1 MTDPKRILVVD
12 DEELNRH
19 LLEIIVKSFGYE
31 CELARN
37 GFEAIE
43 KLNQSTDLVL
53 LDVRMPGMDGYE
65 TARRIRK
72 KSDCRDVPII
82 IATVLTGKEDRL
94 HAVEAGA
101 NDFVSKPID
110 RVELRVRMESLLKM
124 KESQDE
130 VKRHRTELE
139 SIVQRRT
146 EELRESEEKYRSIVD
161 NMEEGCYEVDLAG
174 NVSFCNDALGCILG
188 YGRDEMPGMNFRRFM
203 DEANGAKVS
212 KAFDSVLSSGK
223 PMRDEAWDFV
233 TKDGSVRNVE
243 ASGTPVRD
251 AQGTIRGFRGIVRD
265 VTKQRLT
272 QAALQRAH
280 DELERRVEERT
291 AELVEAGNELRRQIK
306 ERTLAEK
313 AFRDSE
319 KRFRTAFH
327 TSPDSINISRLQDGV
342 YIDINEGFTVMSG
355 YSREDVIG
363 KSSFDINLWHDP
375 SEREKLV
382 AGLKSAGYVRNLE
395 ARFRRKDGR
404 VGTALI
410 SARVMSLEGQPHI
423 LSVTRDID
431 DWKKTQDAL
440 RESEQRLEL
449 ALAGADLAL
458 WDWNVQTG
466 EAVFNRRWAEM
477 LGYDP
482 RDVEPQ
488 IRSWEK
494 LLHPDDVPVVMQA
507 LNAHLN
513 GTSPAYE
520 TEHRLRTKSGDWLW
534 VLDRGKV
541 VNRDAQGR
549 PLRAVGTHL
558 DITTRKSAEMAL
570 RQSEEKYRKIL
581 ETIADGYHEADLAG
595 NLILVNDSLCEILGY
610 SREEL
615 IGMNYRNLMDEHN
628 AQLTFQAYN
637 EVFHTGVPN
646 PEFSYQAFRKDGTRR
661 DVSLS
666 IALIR
671 DAARNPVGFRGIF
684 RDITERRQLE
694 EQLRQA
700 VKMEAIGRLA
710 GGIAHDFNNLL
721 TAIMG
726 YTSMLSLEMPQEE
739 RVQRK
744 LDQISRTA
752 ARAADLTRQ
761 LLAFSRKQVL
771 EVSVLNFNNLIEDIE
786 SMLRRLIGED
796 IELTTDLRP
805 GIGNV
810 RADQGQLEQ
819 VVVNLAVNARDAM
832 PGGGTLTIE
841 TCEVLLEEGY
851 CASRT
856 DVKPGEYVM
865 LSISDTGDGMTPET
879 CNQVF
884 DPFFTTKEKGRG
896 TGLGLSMAYGT
907 IKQHGGHIAVYSEA
921 GTGTSFKIYLPRV
934 QESLSRHV
942 PNAEPERRSRG
953 TETIL
958 LVEDEETVRDLAGE
972 ALEMLGYRV
981 LKASSPAEA
990 VEIAANHPDRID
1002 LLLTDVV
1009 LPRMDGKTL
1018 YVTLAAGRPE
1028 MKVLYVSGYT
1038 ENFIVHRGIL
1048 DPEVSFL
1055 QKPFTLDGVARKV
1068 RAVLDQE

>member
-19 LLEIIVKSFGYE
+19 LLHVIVRSFGYE
-31 CELARN
+31 CELARD
-37 GFEAIE
+37 GFEAVARLD
-43 KLNQSTDLVL
+43 KSTDLVL

-72 KSDCRDVPII
+72 SSECSDVPII
-82 IATVLTGKEDRL
+82 MATVLTGKEDRL
-94 HAVEAGA
+94 RAVEAGA

-110 RVELRVRMESLLKM
+110 KVELRVRMESLLKM

-139 SIVQRRT
+139 TIVQRRT

-174 NVSFCNDALGCILG
+174 NITFCNDALGRILG
-188 YGRDEMPGMNFRRFM
+188 YGQNEMLGMHYRSFM
-203 DEANGAKVS
+203 DEANAMKVS
-212 KAFDSVLSSGK
+212 KTFDSVLFAGK
-223 PMRDEAWDFV
+223 PVRDAEWDFT
-233 TKDGSVRNVE
+233 TKEGTVGNVQASV
-243 ASGTPVRD
+243 TPVRD
-251 AQGTIRGFRGIVRD
+251 SGGKTCGFRGIVRD
-265 VTKQRLT
+265 VTKQKQT
-272 QAALQRAH
+272 QEALQRAH
-280 DELERRVEERT
+280 DELERRVQERT
-291 AELVEAGNELRRQIK
+291 AELVETSNELRQQIRD
-306 ERTLAEK
+306 RTLAEA
-313 AFRDSE
+313 AFRESE

-327 TSPDSINISRLQDGV
+327 TSPDSINISRLDDGV
-342 YIDINEGFTVMSG
+342 YTDINEGFTAISG
-355 YSREDVIG
+355 YTREDVIG
-363 KSSFDINLWHDP
+363 KSAFDINLWHDP
-375 SEREKLV
+375 TDRERLV
-382 AGLKSAGYVRNLE
+382 AGLKEAGYVKNLE
-395 ARFRRKDGR
+395 TKFRRKDGSI
-404 VGTALI
+404 GTALV
-410 SARVMSLEGQPHI
+410 SAKVMSLDGEPHL
-423 LSVTRDID
+423 LSVTRDIE
-431 DWKKTQDAL
+431 DWRKTQDAL

-449 ALAGADLAL
+449 ALTGADLGL

-477 LGYDP
+477 LGFVP
-482 RDVEPQ
+482 EEVEPHV
-488 IRSWEK
+488 RSWEK
-494 LLHPDDVPVVMQA
+494 LLHPEDVPTVMHA
-507 LNAHLN
+507 LDSHLN
-513 GTSPAYE
+513 GPIPAYE

-534 VLDRGKV
+534 VLARGKV
-541 VNRDAQGR
+541 VNRDPQGK

-595 NLILVNDSLCEILGY
+595 NLTLVNDSMCEILGY

-637 EVFHTGVPN
+637 EVYRTGVSN

-671 DAARNPVGFRGIF
+671 DSAGTPAGFRGIF
-684 RDITERRQLE
+684 RDITERRHLE

-726 YTSMLSLEMPQEE
+726 YTSMLSLEMPKEISI
-739 RVQRK
+739 QRK
-744 LDQISRTA
+744 LDQINRTA
-752 ARAADLTRQ
+752 ARAADLTKQ
-761 LLAFSRKQVL
+761 LLAFSRKQLL
-771 EVSVLNFNNLIEDIE
+771 EVSVVNFNNLIGDIE

-796 IELTTDLRP
+796 IELITDLRQ
-805 GIGNV
+805 GVGNV
-810 RADQGQLEQ
+810 KADQTQLEQ

-832 PGGGTLTIE
+832 PGGGTLTVE
-841 TCEVLLEEGY
+841 TSDVVLEEGY
-851 CASRT
+851 CIT
-856 DVKPGEYVM
+856 HTEVKPGEYVL
-865 LSISDTGDGMTPET
+865 LSIGDTGDGMTPET
-879 CNQVF
+879 CNRVF

-896 TGLGLSMAYGT
+896 TGLGLSTVYGI

-921 GTGTSFKIYLPRV
+921 GTGTIFKIYLPRV
-934 QESLSRHV
+934 EASLNRQFPSV
-942 PNAEPERRSRG
+942 EPERRSRG

-958 LVEDEETVRDLAGE
+958 LVEDEEAVCDLAAE

-981 LKASSPAEA
+981 LKASSPTEA
-990 VEIAANHPDRID
+990 FEISANHCGRIH

-1018 YVTLAAGRPE
+1018 YVTLVTERPE

-1048 DPEVSFL
+1048 DPDVSFL
-1055 QKPFTLDGVARKV
+1055 PKPFTLDSVARKV